1 MPDIPLA
8 GAVTSIFP
16 AGSDW
21 SILRLDQKVVLL
33 GHNCVIAWAGNVAF
47 ARAVITEFQALASQ
61 APLSM
66 PVIQTYLAS
75 LDPTMKDQVSFVGWV
90 RDGEVFHQF
99 WYRADIAQSA
109 MFGRVSAGGSA
120 ATDFVMLASQISGGS
135 WNEPGRALSDLERA
149 IPSMLSATSLLLRA
163 ELSSENNL
171 LQYFGG
177 GCEIA
182 TFVGDQF
189 AKLGDIAFVFWMATV
204 TDGEVA
210 LSGPWLI
217 LKQDYADD
225 FLLLHELRMRPG
237 DVSTDPPLIEEHR
250 HVVAPFGST
259 VDATRANS
267 ISWPGMEAT
276 FSIKDEGD
284 DAVIATF
291 VGCTVRLRFAYDR
304 PNQTGL
310 LIAEKIEGS
319 DRDPLTLFDFGFG
332 PDGVALD
339 VEPRHGAE
347 VSMSSKTD
355 AAEIVLHALDLALDM
370 APK

>member
-1 MPDIPLA
+1 MTLIAAAGLDTYPVVFGDLLISDPGRSDAVRDIPLA
-8 GAVTSIFP
+8 AAVTSIFP

-21 SILRLDQKVVLL
+21 SILGLDQKVVLL
-33 GHNCVIAWAGNVAF
+33 GDNCVIAWAGNVVF
-47 ARAVITEFQALASQ
+47 ARTVITELRALASQ

-66 PVIQTYLAS
+66 PIIQTCLAH
-75 LDPTMKDQVSFVGWV
+75 LDPTLKDQVSFVGWV

-99 WYRADIAQSA
+99 WYRADIAESA

-135 WNEPGRALSDLERA
+135 WNEPGRALAGLERA
-149 IPSMLSATSLLLRA
+149 ISSMLSATSLLLRA

-177 GCEIA
+177 GYEIA
-182 TFVGDQF
+182 TFIGDKF
-189 AKLGDIAFVFWMATV
+189 AKLGDIAFVFWMANV

-210 LSGPWLI
+210 LSGPWLV

-225 FLLLHELRMRPG
+225 FLLLHVLRMRPG

-276 FSIKDEGD
+276 FTSHVVMVHSPKDITVFNRIDYSESRAPRSISFSLEDRHISFGISRQFSDEL
-284 DAVIATF
+284 TQS
-291 VGCTVRLRFAYDR
+291 VRAGFA
-304 PNQTGL
+304 NL
-310 LIAEKIEGS
+310 
-319 DRDPLTLFDFGFG
+319 
-332 PDGVALD
+332 
-339 VEPRHGAE
+339 
-347 VSMSSKTD
+347 
-355 AAEIVLHALDLALDM
+355 
-370 APK
+370 